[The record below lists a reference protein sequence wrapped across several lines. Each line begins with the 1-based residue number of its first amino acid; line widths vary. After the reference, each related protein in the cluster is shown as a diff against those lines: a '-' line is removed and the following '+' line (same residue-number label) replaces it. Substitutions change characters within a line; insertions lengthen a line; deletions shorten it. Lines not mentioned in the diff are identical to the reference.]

1 LTLGGRRERKANM
14 GCQALQLMEQ
24 NMVEILGDHKG
35 EWYKDV
41 VKEKQESCVRKKAK
55 SWLGSF
61 IDNSLLN

>member
-1 LTLGGRRERKANM
+1 MSSITVDGTKYGDLEM
-14 GCQALQLMEQ
+14 
-24 NMVEILGDHKG
+24 LGDHKG